1 MMTDN
6 LSYKTLRLNDNP
18 SDINKACLILKKG
31 GLVALPTE
39 TVYGLAANGFNKEAI
54 KKIYQA
60 KNRLAHNPLILHSDC
75 PDKCLDLL
83 ELNDISKK
91 RFHNLANQFWPGP
104 LTIVGNKKPHILTE
118 ITANL
123 DTLALRI
130 PAHPTTLK
138 VLKSLDFPLAMPSA
152 NLSLRPSP
160 TTSSHVLKT
169 LDGLIDAVLDGGPC
183 SIGIESTIINIASE
197 MPSIL
202 RLGMIS
208 IEDIEQC
215 LHESITI
222 AHHDEQKPLSPGAMS
237 IHYRPSVNAV
247 YLIDK
252 TMLENIWHSDA
263 MLLISNKDF
272 NHILSIK
279 GKRPKLALT
288 QVLSDHAADYAK
300 NLYNALYH
308 FESYPDCILYIVNPS
323 DQPSFKPILDR
334 LVRACDQP

>member
-1 MMTDN
+1 MTDN

-39 TVYGLAANGFNKEAI
+39 TVYGLAGNGFNKDAI

-60 KNRLAHNPLILHSDC
+60 KNRVAHNPLILHSDC

-91 RFHNLANQFWPGP
+91 RFYKLAKQFWPGP
-104 LTIVGNKKPHILTE
+104 LTIVGHKKPYILRE

-130 PAHPTTLK
+130 PAHPIALK

-160 TTSSHVLKT
+160 TSSSHVLKT
-169 LDGLIDAVLDGGPC
+169 LDGLIDAVLDGGLC
-183 SIGIESTIINIASE
+183 TIGIESTIINIASE
-197 MPSIL
+197 TPSIL

-208 IEDIEQC
+208 IEDIAQC

-222 AHHDEQKPLSPGAMS
+222 AHHHEQKPLSPGAMS
-237 IHYRPSVNAV
+237 IHYRPLVNAV

-263 MLLISNKDF
+263 MLLINNNDF
-272 NHILSIK
+272 THMLSEQ
-279 GKRPKLALT
+279 GPRSDLSLT

-300 NLYNALYH
+300 NLYDALYH
-308 FESYPDCILYIVNPS
+308 FESYPDRILYIVNPS
-323 DQPSFKPILDR
+323 DRPSFKPILDR
-334 LVRACDQP
+334 LTRASIKI